1 MTMNVLVFNCGS
13 SSLKYRL
20 IAMPGEEQLSSGEA
34 QRIGPPTAKPSCL
47 VLHGNGRPNETRTI
61 PMRNHAE
68 ALQQVV
74 AVLRETPDAMP
85 DVIGHRLVNG
95 GPTITDRFWIDDS
108 VLAELIACQDLAP
121 IHNPPAI
128 ATIQACREMFPGL
141 PQIVISD
148 TNYHRTIPLHA
159 RTYAI
164 PQDVSRAMG
173 IRKYGYHGISH
184 QYVVTETARLMN
196 IPLDRFRAVSCHLG
210 SGGASLCA
218 VVDGR
223 SIDNTMGYSPLQGL
237 IMSTRCGDLDP
248 GITLSLLA
256 DTMGDRSAVETRL
269 NNKSGVLGL
278 SGRSADIRDALDSG
292 ADDSGSDRNQMTAQV
307 YLWRLKKYLGAY
319 LALVGRADA
328 VIFTDTIGETV
339 PRVRQAVCSGMDVFG
354 IRLDTERNASARQLP
369 ADVATSDSPVRVWAV
384 ATNEEISIARSVYQA
399 QCES

>member
-1 MTMNVLVFNCGS
+1 MNILVFNCGS

-20 IAMPGEEQLSSGEA
+20 ISMPGEEQLSGGEA

-47 VLHGNGRPNETRTI
+47 VLHGNGQQETRVI
-61 PMRNHAE
+61 PMGNHAE

-74 AVLRETPDAMP
+74 GVLREMDAMP

-95 GPTITDRFWIDDS
+95 GPTVSEHSWIDDA

-128 ATIQACREMFPGL
+128 ATIQACRDMFPGL
-141 PQIVISD
+141 PQVVISD
-148 TNYHRTIPLHA
+148 TAYHRTIPEHA
-159 RTYAI
+159 RTYAL
-164 PQDVSRAMG
+164 PKSVRDEMG

-196 IPLDRFRAVSCHLG
+196 VPLDEFRAVSCHLG

-223 SIDNTMGYSPLQGL
+223 SVDNTMGYSPLQGL

-248 GITLSLLA
+248 GLTLSLLA
-256 DTMGDRSAVETRL
+256 DAVGNRASVESQL
-269 NNKSGVLGL
+269 NKKSGVLGL
-278 SGRSADIRDALDSG
+278 SGRSADIRDALESPEGEPQSERD
-292 ADDSGSDRNQMTAQV
+292 AMTAQV
-307 YLWRLKKYLGAY
+307 YLWRLKKYLGSY
-319 LALVGRADA
+319 LALVGRPHA

-339 PRVRQAVCSGMDVFG
+339 PPVREAVCSGMDVFG
-354 IRLDTERNASARQLP
+354 ITVDSRRNASSHQLP
-369 ADVATSDSPVRVWAV
+369 VDVSEPDSPVRVWV
-384 ATNEEISIARSVYQA
+384 VPTNEETSIARSVYQVT
-399 QCES
+399 CKS